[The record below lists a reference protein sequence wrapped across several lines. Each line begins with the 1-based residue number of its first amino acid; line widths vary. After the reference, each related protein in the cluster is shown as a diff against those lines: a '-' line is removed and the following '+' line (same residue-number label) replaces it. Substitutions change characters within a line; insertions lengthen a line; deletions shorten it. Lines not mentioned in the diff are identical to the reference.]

1 MCTALYEY
9 SLCLEKERKEEGGGH
24 ADARVTPR
32 AVWPCGNPCGA
43 PPGRARN
50 AARPAV
56 RYYVPEVAAALLW
69 SLPASGGSAM
79 PYLYVAF
86 LAVLLLDRVY
96 RDDAR
101 CAAKYGK
108 AWKQKKCFRFYRDS
122 NIRGLCPLGSLAL
135 TRYGKDRAGG
145 RFALMFR

>member
-1 MCTALYEY
+1 M
-9 SLCLEKERKEEGGGH
+9 
-24 ADARVTPR
+24 
-32 AVWPCGNPCGA
+32 WPCGNPCGA
-43 PPGRARN
+43 PGRARN

-86 LAVLLLDRVY
+86 LAVLLLDRAY

-108 AWKQKKCFRFYRDS
+108 AWEKYR
-122 NIRGLCPLGSLAL
+122 AL
-135 TRYGKDRAGG
+135 VPYKIVPGVV
-145 RFALMFR
+145 

>member
-1 MCTALYEY
+1 M
-9 SLCLEKERKEEGGGH
+9 
-24 ADARVTPR
+24 
-32 AVWPCGNPCGA
+32 
-43 PPGRARN
+43 
-50 AARPAV
+50 
-56 RYYVPEVAAALLW
+56 PEVAAALLW

>member
-1 MCTALYEY
+1 M
-9 SLCLEKERKEEGGGH
+9 
-24 ADARVTPR
+24 
-32 AVWPCGNPCGA
+32 
-43 PPGRARN
+43 
-50 AARPAV
+50 
-56 RYYVPEVAAALLW
+56 PEVAAALLW

-135 TRYGKDRAGG
+135 YALREGSCWRAFRSDVQMRACIRKDP
-145 RFALMFR
+145 MY